1 MLGQRMIFVGS
12 KRLGFPD
19 MTFGLWVRDLEG
31 IGLRIRRPGVRNVG
45 LSIRCVSGIW
55 V

>member
-1 MLGQRMIFVGS
+1 MIFVRS

-19 MTFGLWVRDLEG
+19 KTFRLWVRDLEG